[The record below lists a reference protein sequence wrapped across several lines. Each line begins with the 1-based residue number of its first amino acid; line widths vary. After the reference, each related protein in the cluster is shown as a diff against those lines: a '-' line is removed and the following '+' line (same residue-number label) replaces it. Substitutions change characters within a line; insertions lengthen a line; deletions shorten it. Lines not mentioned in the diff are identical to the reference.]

1 MQIIDLSIPLRN
13 QSFDP
18 APQQITYQDHSG
30 KDWFGEVTFGMEPD
44 DFDLALDSGLA
55 SESVTLSS
63 HAGTHVDAPYHFG
76 AEVGGAPART
86 IDQVPLE
93 WCYGD
98 GVLLDF
104 SHCHAGYVITP
115 DNLHQALGKIEY
127 VLKPT
132 DIVLIRTGADERFG
146 QPDYFD
152 QHCGLGAEALDWL
165 LARGI
170 RTLGTDAFSLDTSI
184 PYMVEALKSGHKKL
198 SQNSL
203 ASLQMAENAML
214 RCFEI
219 VSKEQF
225 FPVHLQ
231 VGRQREHIHAEK
243 LANLNKLPRP
253 HGFKVAMFPV
263 KIEHASGAW
272 ARVVAIFEDS

>member
-44 DFDLALDSGLA
+44 DFDLAPDYGLA

-184 PYMVEALKSGHKKL
+184 PYMVEALKSGHK
-198 SQNSL
+198 
-203 ASLQMAENAML
+203 
-214 RCFEI
+214 
-219 VSKEQF
+219 EQF

-263 KIEHASGAW
+263 KIERASGAW